1 MKPQIQLLLLKALA
15 GFFLLQ
21 AALSSGEVV
30 VCESRRSGQC
40 ESAWGNAR
48 TAITGAVTTL
58 LAYMVPTEG
67 GGERSSEDGMS
78 DALRKL
84 RRNRDDR
91 EA

>member
-1 MKPQIQLLLLKALA
+1 MKPQIQLLLLKTLA

-40 ESAWGNAR
+40 ESAWGAAR
-48 TAITGAVTTL
+48 MSIAGAITTL

-67 GGERSSEDGMS
+67 GSEKSSEDGVS

-84 RRNRDDR
+84 RRNREDR
-91 EA
+91 EG